1 VKCTEAIELLPAA
14 VDGQIG
20 GDLLAKLN
28 HHLGECHPCL
38 HEFELER
45 LTKHVVRKYSR
56 PSQSPPSHL
65 RTRILNEVQRERTAS
80 SNPDAR
86 TISWRRFPRVGMVAL
101 GGVGAILLLLL
112 YVTPIRSNRHTHN
125 KPNDADVVHQTY
137 NNFDAVL
144 NGHIQPEIV
153 SDDPQKIA
161 AFFSPMIDFT
171 VKFPPMRSYK
181 LVGALCS
188 DYDGKCIAQLVYRKG
203 EDVVYVYEV
212 DLKTAMGNGQGAKIS
227 PEIVTQIKK
236 SGWYVENKSPD
247 CSLAMWIVDSTLCCA
262 VADINKDVLLASL
275 AVSR

>member
-20 GDLLAKLN
+20 EDVLTKLN
-28 HHLGECHPCL
+28 HHLGECSPCL

-45 LTKHVVRKYSR
+45 LTKHVIGKYSR
-56 PSQSPPSHL
+56 PSQPPSHL
-65 RTRILNEVQRERTAS
+65 RTRILHEVQRERAAS
-80 SNPDAR
+80 VNPDAR

-112 YVTPIRSNRHTHN
+112 YVTPIRSHRHTHAQ
-125 KPNDADVVHQTY
+125 PADADVVHQTY
-137 NNFDAVL
+137 NNFDEVL
-144 NGHIQPEIV
+144 SGHIQPEIV
-153 SDDPQKIA
+153 TDDPQKIA
-161 AFFSPMIDFT
+161 AFFSPMVDFT
-171 VKFPPMRSYK
+171 VQFPPMRSYK

-188 DYDGKCIAQLVYRKG
+188 QYDDKCIAQLVYRNG
-203 EDVVYVYEV
+203 EDVVYIYEV
-212 DLKTAMGNGQGAKIS
+212 DLKTAMGDGQGAKIS
-227 PEIVTQIKK
+227 PEAVSQLKK
-236 SGWYVENKSPD
+236 SGWYVENHIPD